1 LEALKCGC
9 PVITSPNSPMEE
21 IAKDSALYAQTPD
34 EVISLI
40 KLLEKNSVR
49 EKIIEK
55 GIERAK
61 EFTWERA
68 AKEVLNIYEELTAY
82 S

>member
-1 LEALKCGC
+1 
-9 PVITSPNSPMEE
+9 
-21 IAKDSALYAQTPD
+21 
-34 EVISLI
+34 
-40 KLLEKNSVR
+40 VR

-68 AKEVLNIYEELTAY
+68 AKEVLNIYEELIGQHNRED
-82 S
+82 